1 MTGLDLSKSPPDQ
14 IMSIA
19 LFITDADLNLLD
31 PTGYCAT
38 IHLSQSTLSQMGE
51 WCTQQHGASGLTTAC
66 LSSTTTASDA
76 AAECLAYIKKYV
88 PEAKKALLAGNTV
101 HADKAFLLQEPWR
114 PIVKYLH
121 HRIFDVSAI
130 KEAVRRWSPMEVVKG
145 SPMKKGLHEAKA
157 DILESIAEARYYKDV
172 IFQKPERPVEEGGG
186 WEG

>member
-1 MTGLDLSKSPPDQ
+1 
-14 IMSIA
+14 MSIA

-31 PTGYCAT
+31 QTGYCAT
-38 IHLSQSTLSQMGE
+38 IHLPQSTLDEMGP
-51 WCTQQHGASGLTTAC
+51 WCTHQHSASGLTAAC
-66 LSSTTTASDA
+66 LASSTTAESA
-76 AAECLAYIKKYV
+76 AASALAYIKKYV
-88 PEAKKALLAGNTV
+88 PEPKKALLAGNTV

-130 KEAVRRWSPMEVVKG
+130 KEAVRRWSPIGVVKG

-172 IFQKPERPVEEGGG
+172 IFQRPEMVGEGGG
-186 WEG
+186 KEG